1 MATALDT
8 ARYLVHLATPSEDED
23 TDCLCHLRLQK
34 LLYYVQGWH
43 LAATGAPLFPERI
56 EAWQH
61 GPVVRNL
68 YPIFKDFRLAIPPTE
83 GAEPDDL
90 SEGHKDFIRSI
101 WGLYAR
107 FSATALRDMTHR
119 ESPWVD
125 ARAGLAPTEPSN
137 EEITKESLRAYFF
150 PRYVDLMRRKDSRIE
165 PVRWQEA
172 AAAIAAG
179 RVRTAKD
186 IRRELHNRRAG
197 ANPG

>member
-43 LAATGAPLFPERI
+43 LAAMGVPLFSERI
-56 EAWQH
+56 EAWKH
-61 GPVVRNL
+61 GPVVPSV
-68 YPIFKDFRLAIPPTE
+68 YPVFKDFRLAIPPTQ
-83 GAEPDDL
+83 GGDPDGL
-90 SEGHKDFIRSI
+90 SKGHKDFIRSV
-101 WGLYAR
+101 WERYAR

-119 ESPWVD
+119 EAPWVN
-125 ARAGLAPTEPSN
+125 ACIGLTPTESSN
-137 EEITKESLRAYFF
+137 SEITTDALRAYFF
-150 PRYVDLMRRKDSRIE
+150 PRYLELMKRQDSRID
-165 PVRWQEA
+165 PVKWQEA
-172 AAAIAAG
+172 ATAIADG